1 MLVDTSVWIDHFRRR
16 NAALASLLARGR
28 VLRHPFVVGELA
40 GGALARRA
48 EILSLM
54 AALPAAVVAEHDEV
68 LALVASHGLAGSGIG
83 WIDAHLLAA
92 ALLSSA
98 SLWTLDRRLARA
110 ALRIGVLAT
119 PQVVAS
125 T

>member
-1 MLVDTSVWIDHFRRR
+1 
-16 NAALASLLARGR
+16 
-28 VLRHPFVVGELA
+28 
-40 GGALARRA
+40 
-48 EILSLM
+48 
-54 AALPAAVVAEHDEV
+54 VAEHDEV
-68 LALVASHGLAGSGIG
+68 LALVDSHGLAGSGIG

-119 PQVVAS
+119 PQAAAS